1 LNLNMNATDDVDRRF
16 PDRVPTFG
24 REIAMI
30 SEVSRDSYGRNRG
43 RSFAAIESTVVFK
56 FTFRSMS
63 MSTFGEGNQ

>member
-30 SEVSRDSYGRNRG
+30 SEASRDSYGRNRG
-43 RSFAAIESTVVFK
+43 RSFAAIE
-56 FTFRSMS
+56 
-63 MSTFGEGNQ
+63 